1 MPRMLSFFMCFALL
15 LLADPATA
23 QQKKRIAILSFDAA
37 AVEASAAKA
46 LGTSQDVG
54 AFLSELV
61 VGELLKGS
69 TYTIVE
75 RRALDEVLKEQNFS
89 NSNRAD
95 SKTAAAIGRVL
106 GVDAIIVGSV
116 TQFSVEESA
125 VAVGSGPLN
134 RVTRGVLGGGKRV
147 NSSANVGITARM
159 VDTRT
164 GEVLTAA
171 SGSGESSKASV
182 AASGYATGDIDLT
195 SRSFQESM
203 LGEAVNR
210 AVQQVAVTLNKF
222 GSTAATARVSYAGL
236 VADVSGNTLIV
247 NVGKRNG
254 VQVGDTIE
262 VSRPGRTIL
271 DPQTKK
277 VLRIVV
283 DKIAAA
289 KVTEVDDAS
298 ATATL
303 SSTASVQVGDQ
314 VKLAP

>member
-1 MPRMLSFFMCFALL
+1 MSRMLSCFLCFALL
-15 LLADPATA
+15 LLADPAAA
-23 QQKKRIAILSFDAA
+23 QQKTRIAILSFDAA

-46 LGTSQDVG
+46 LGTSRDVG
-54 AFLSELV
+54 AFMSELV

-75 RRALDEVLKEQNFS
+75 RQALDQVLKEQNFS

-95 SKTAAAIGRVL
+95 PKTAAAIGRVL
-106 GVDAIIVGSV
+106 GVDAIVVGSV

-125 VAVGSGPLN
+125 VEVGSSPLG
-134 RVTRGVLGGGKRV
+134 RLTRGVLGGGKRV
-147 NSSANVGITARM
+147 NSSANVGVTARM
-159 VDTRT
+159 VDTRSA
-164 GEVLTAA
+164 EVLMAA

-182 AASGYATGDIDLT
+182 AATGYATGDIDLT

-210 AVQQVAVTLNKF
+210 AVQQVASTLNGF
-222 GSTAATARVSYAGL
+222 GSKAAASRVGYSGL

-247 NVGKRNG
+247 NVGRRSG
-254 VQVGDTIE
+254 VQVGDSIE
-262 VSRPGRTIL
+262 ISRPGRTIL

-277 VLRIVV
+277 VLRVMV
-283 DKIAAA
+283 DRIATA
-289 KVTEVDDAS
+289 KVIEVDDAS
-298 ATATL
+298 ATATV
-303 SSTASVQVGDQ
+303 SGPGSVQVGDQ